1 MPYSFSKYERDFNDW
16 CINDYPNVSEKTYDF
31 IHKKIIQSKL
41 WPHQKQAIL
50 RTIYSY
56 EILKGDLGNKY
67 LLNIVT
73 GGGKSLIIAYIIAWL
88 KYVNNDID
96 KFVIILPNLIVK
108 DRISSDFVGNNGR
121 TIFTD
126 WDITSGLNISLRSVE
141 LNTEVDPP
149 IMYDYDIV
157 ITNIQELYPSHPST
171 GRKLIHLLNNYHK
184 IVVITDEA
192 HNNVAEKFSDV
203 LESLYP
209 KTLIRIDTTATPTRA
224 DGTYPDSKM
233 IYKYD
238 LDDAL
243 HEANPIVK
251 NVIIV
256 QPEAEI
262 KELTYT
268 NIETNEVKKIT
279 ELDKE
284 FEDAENHIKPFQ
296 WIMDAAPMKHL
307 ISIAWD
313 RIKQKRI
320 EANGRYKPVLFVVTM
335 SVKEAERVRDIMEE
349 MGIKTLCLTEDS
361 PDEYRKEAR
370 NIGSLDSEYDAV
382 VSVFM
387 LKEGWDVKEVSVI
400 LLLRKIISPVYGQQI
415 IGRGLR
421 KIDFTKANEVLYV
434 IDHPSMKHLKS
445 WLGNISADV
454 YTDVKL
460 GEQLPY
466 KNRAFKSNIWSFENE
481 RRIVRPEKIIVIDE
495 PKVNLREKFELYKK
509 AHSIQKS
516 NVYLN
521 WKDLLNAIEYND
533 DTIEITAVKEKS
545 IKEITIINQDSPE
558 IKYSDSDKIYSSYYD
573 TPVSPKS
580 ILEYIYD
587 VSKLL
592 LDDNGLSI
600 IHTDLIYDAMLSHVQ
615 SKLCH
620 GKSIYDVDSTT
631 LNRIYK
637 LLKTSIV
644 PNFTFPIL
652 KGIIE
657 TSGARN

>member
-1 MPYSFSKYERDFNDW
+1 MMPYSFTTYEKDFYEW
-16 CINDYPNVSEKTYDF
+16 CINDYPSESEKTRNF
-31 IHKKIIQSKL
+31 IHKKVLQSKL

-56 EILKGDLGNKY
+56 EILKEDLGNKY

-73 GGGKSLIIAYIIAWL
+73 GGGKSVVIAYIIAWL
-88 KYVNNDID
+88 KYINNDID

-108 DRISSDFVGNNGR
+108 DRISLDFIEHDGK

-126 WDITSGLNISLRSVE
+126 WDITSGLNISLKAIE

-157 ITNIQELYPSHPST
+157 VTNVQELYTAHVNT
-171 GRKLIHLLNNYHK
+171 GRKLIYLLNNCDK
-184 IVVITDEA
+184 VVIISDEA
-192 HNNVAEKFSDV
+192 HNNVAERFSEI
-203 LESLYP
+203 LALLLP

-243 HEANPIVK
+243 HEANPIIK
-251 NVIIV
+251 NVVIV

-268 NIETNEVKKIT
+268 NVETNEVKKVT
-279 ELDKE
+279 ELDKD
-284 FEDAENHIKPFQ
+284 FEDAENKIKPFQ
-296 WIMDAAPMKHL
+296 WVMDAAPMKHL
-307 ISIAWD
+307 ISLAWD
-313 RIKQKRI
+313 RIKEKKI

-335 SVKEAERVRDIMEE
+335 SIKEAERVKDIMEE
-349 MGIKTLCLTEDS
+349 MNIKTLCLTQES
-361 PDEYRKEAR
+361 PDECREEAR
-370 NIGSLDSEYDAV
+370 TIGSLQSKYDAV

-421 KIDFTKANEVLYV
+421 KIDFTKANEDLYV

-445 WLGNISADV
+445 WLGAITADV
-454 YTDVKL
+454 CTDVKL
-460 GEQLPY
+460 GESIPY
-466 KNRAFKSNIWSFENE
+466 KNKTSKSRIASFESE
-481 RRIVRPEKIIVIDE
+481 RRIVRPDKIIIIEE
-495 PKVNLREKFELYKK
+495 PKVNIREKFELYKK
-509 AHSIQKS
+509 KHGIEKS
-516 NVYLN
+516 NIYLN
-521 WKDLLNAIEYND
+521 WKDILDAIEYNND
-533 DTIEITAVKEKS
+533 SVEITAVKEKS
-545 IKEITIINQDSPE
+545 VKEINITNQANPE
-558 IKYSDSDKIYSSYYD
+558 IKYSDSDKIYSSYYNEFV
-573 TPVSPKS
+573 TPKV
-580 ILEYIYD
+580 IFEEIYNI
-587 VSKLL
+587 SKNL

-600 IHTDLIYDAMLSHVQ
+600 IHTNIIYDAMLSHIQ
-615 SKLCH
+615 SKLCY
-620 GKSIYDVDSTT
+620 GKSIYDVDHAT
-631 LNRIYK
+631 LNRIYR
-637 LLKTSIV
+637 LLRTSIV
-644 PNFTFPIL
+644 PNFTVPLL

-657 TSGARN
+657 TNVAG